1 MDYKTCVKG
10 DQMKNNRRAYL
21 CCNDKTEGFYKE
33 LWDKRLGE
41 YITRV
46 KSIDDATGVY
56 VIDKDSINKDKLNK
70 VLEEAQMKGIRV
82 WNLNKELVDEELIDA
97 LYKDKLNSRI
107 KGANIEI
114 ER

>member
-10 DQMKNNRRAYL
+10 DQMKNNRRATYAATI
-21 CCNDKTEGFYKE
+21 KWKVFTKG

-46 KSIDDATGVY
+46 KSIDEQSGVY

-82 WNLNKELVDEELIDA
+82 WNLNKELVDEELVEA

-107 KGANIEI
+107 KGASIEI

>member
-10 DQMKNNRRAYL
+10 EKMKNNRRAYL
-21 CCNDKTEGFYKE
+21 CCSDKMEGFYKG

-70 VLEEAQMKGIRV
+70 VLEEAQIKGIRV

>member
-1 MDYKTCVKG
+1 
-10 DQMKNNRRAYL
+10 MKNNRRAYL
-21 CCNDKTEGFYKE
+21 CCNDKMEGFYKG

-56 VIDKDSINKDKLNK
+56 IIDRKNVDKNK
-70 VLEEAQMKGIRV
+70 VDKVLQEAKLKGIRV
-82 WNLNKELVDEELIDA
+82 WNLNKELVDEELVDEELVDA
-97 LYKDKLNSRI
+97 LYKDRLNSKL
-107 KGANIEI
+107 KGAEIEI

>member
-21 CCNDKTEGFYKE
+21 CCSDKMEGFYKG

-56 VIDKDSINKDKLNK
+56 VIDKDSINK
-70 VLEEAQMKGIRV
+70 VLEEAQIKGIRV